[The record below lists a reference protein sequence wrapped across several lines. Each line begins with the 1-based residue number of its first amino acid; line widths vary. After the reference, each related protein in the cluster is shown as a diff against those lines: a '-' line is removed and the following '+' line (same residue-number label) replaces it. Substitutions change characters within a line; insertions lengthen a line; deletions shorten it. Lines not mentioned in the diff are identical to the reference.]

1 MITNNKL
8 KQWLDEL
15 IEHLTPAD
23 VYLCDGSKEEY
34 NRLLQKEVARGA
46 AIPLNPEL
54 RPGSFLFRSDP
65 SDVARVEDRTF
76 ISSLTEDE
84 AGPTNNW
91 IDPVELKKTMSDLYK
106 GSMKGRTMYIIPYCL
121 GPLSSPASRLGIEIT
136 DSAYVVVNMH
146 IMTRVGQETLER
158 INNGEPYVAA
168 LHSVGYPLEE
178 GQEDMLWPCAPMEKK
193 FISHFPET
201 REIWSFGSG
210 YGGNALLGKKCF
222 ALRIASVIAR
232 DEGWLAEHMLI
243 LKLTSPEGKSYHICG
258 AFPSACGKTN
268 LAMINPSLPGWKAET
283 IGDDIAWL
291 RLGEDGRLWAINP
304 EAGYFGVAPGTSY
317 KSNYNAMKSV
327 EYDTIFTNTALTDEG
342 DIWWEGMD
350 KPAPDH
356 LLDWQ
361 GEDWTASKGSKASHP
376 NARFTV
382 RAEQAPSI
390 AQEWDAPQG
399 VPIDAILVGGRRSD
413 TIPLVYQSLSW
424 QHGVFMG
431 GIMGSAIT
439 SAVIS
444 DKIGQVRRDPFA
456 MLPFLGYHIGDYFKH
471 WLKLEERTD
480 PDKLPLLFSVN
491 WFRKDDQGRFVWPGF
506 GDNIHVLKWIVERC
520 EGKGKANKLAIG
532 YTPLAEDFDLTE
544 LDLDQE
550 ELKNIL
556 SIDQSEWQE
565 EIASIRE
572 SFASYGSRMPAELWT
587 ELEALEERLNQA
599 KE

>member
-54 RPGSFLFRSDP
+54 RPGSFHFRSDP

-361 GEDWTASKGSKASHP
+361 GEDWTAGKGSKASHP

-491 WFRKDDQGRFVWPGF
+491 WFRKDDQGRFIWPGF

-544 LDLDQE
+544 LDIDQE